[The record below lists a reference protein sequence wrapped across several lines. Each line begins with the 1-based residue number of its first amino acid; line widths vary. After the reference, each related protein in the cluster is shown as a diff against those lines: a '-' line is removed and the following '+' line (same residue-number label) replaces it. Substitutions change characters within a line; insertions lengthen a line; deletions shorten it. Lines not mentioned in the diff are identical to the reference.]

1 MPSINLIGG
10 NHLVFAADGN
20 TLSEAVEA
28 ALRNKSVLEEFRLR
42 GTAGSIFHGLSVS
55 DAEQVVDKFN
65 GQDQPRQIWRRKIVV
80 RWQAAQTLPQ
90 QRAGKINPIEDV
102 TINIEHGVDFV
113 GDPGMV
119 WEIDGKQ
126 LVAKIG
132 RPSEME
138 GGKAV
143 KVYLDAGSLAIAA
156 KMGNGNVSEG
166 IRTALREAAMP
177 RGITS

>member
-1 MPSINLIGG
+1 M
-10 NHLVFAADGN
+10 
-20 TLSEAVEA
+20 
-28 ALRNKSVLEEFRLR
+28 
-42 GTAGSIFHGLSVS
+42 
-55 DAEQVVDKFN
+55 AE
-65 GQDQPRQIWRRKIVV
+65 KIVV

-143 KVYLDAGSLAIAA
+143 KVYLDAGS
-156 KMGNGNVSEG
+156 
-166 IRTALREAAMP
+166 P
-177 RGITS
+177 RHRRQDGKRQRQRGHSHRPE

>member
-10 NHLVFAADGN
+10 NHLVFAAEGN

-28 ALRNKSVLEEFRLR
+28 ALRNKSVLEKFNLR
-42 GTAGSIFHGLSVS
+42 GTAGSIFHCLSVS

-90 QRAGKINPIEDV
+90 QRSGKINPIEDV

-126 LVAKIG
+126 LEAKIG
-132 RPSEME
+132 RPSEMA

-143 KVYLDAGSLAIAA
+143 NVYLDAESIASA
-156 KMGNGNVSEG
+156 TKLGNGNVSEG
-166 IRTALREAAMP
+166 IRKALKQAGE
-177 RGITS
+177 

>member
-1 MPSINLIGG
+1 M
-10 NHLVFAADGN
+10 
-20 TLSEAVEA
+20 
-28 ALRNKSVLEEFRLR
+28 
-42 GTAGSIFHGLSVS
+42 
-55 DAEQVVDKFN
+55 AE
-65 GQDQPRQIWRRKIVV
+65 KIVV
-80 RWQAAQTLPQ
+80 RWHAAQTLPQ

-113 GDPGMV
+113 GDPAWFGRLTKAT
-119 WEIDGKQ
+119 GG
-126 LVAKIG
+126 KIG

-166 IRTALREAAMP
+166 IAP
-177 RGITS
+177 P